1 MTIKGK
7 REREYPAFPQV
18 AVGAIV
24 IKDGKVLL
32 VKRGNPPGKGLWAI
46 PGGRVRVGETLKEAT
61 EREIKEETGI
71 IIRAKNPI
79 YPFDIILKDSEGRV
93 QFHYVILDFMGDYI
107 TGKVTPGDDVNDAR
121 WFSAHEIMEIPVTK
135 TTLDI
140 LKELPLLEF

>member
-7 REREYPAFPQV
+7 KGREYPAFPQV

-71 IIRAKNPI
+71 IIRARKPI
-79 YPFDIILKDSEGRV
+79 YPFDVILKDSDGRV

-107 TGKVTPGDDVNDAR
+107 SGNVTPGDDVNDAR
-121 WFSAHEIMEIPVTK
+121 WFSAYEIKEIPVTK

-140 LKELPLLEF
+140 LKEVPLFEF